1 MQFFIDQKDKI
12 KQAIR
17 DKAIERAK
25 VRIILCERD
34 LADFS
39 EEELEIIV
47 AEEEQKIYN
56 SFKEKGFLAVLAA
69 LGIGFFG

>member
-1 MQFFIDQKDKI
+1 MQFIQKQSDKI

-17 DKAIERAK
+17 DKAIERTK
-25 VRIILCERD
+25 VRILLCDRALE
-34 LADFS
+34 DFS

-47 AEEEQKIYN
+47 AEEEQKIYA
-56 SFKEKGFLAVLAA
+56 SIKEKSFLAVLAA